1 MEIKFNAEY
10 ELNIIKIM
18 ILIPRNIFSKTFRK
32 EFNASI
38 LGYCFDVLLL
48 MIW

>member
-10 ELNIIKIM
+10 EFNIIKIM
-18 ILIPRNIFSKTFRK
+18 ILIQRNIFSKTFRE